1 MIYSD
6 TTNNTGIVEFIRRLT
21 NTNTTTYPIKDLT
34 ADFNTV
40 LGEYLALAMSANGSW
55 QINTSTGEPIGQV
68 NLVNGTRTYAVD
80 QTYAKVFRVF
90 VYDADGNKS
99 ELKYTDTL
107 EEEDITEELGIPERY
122 DLFGDFIRLYP
133 TPDYD
138 YVKGLEIVP
147 QIVSA
152 GFLHTDTTKVPPLP
166 LSIHPGLAY
175 GTAYIFAI
183 AHNQPNYAVLKQQ
196 DLSYRGQMLEILN
209 DRLKHYK
216 PRMTARATNH
226 K

>member
-6 TTNNTGIVEFIRRLT
+6 NTNKTGLVEMIRRLT
-21 NTNTTTYPIKDLT
+21 NTNATTYPIQDLT

-40 LGEYLALAMSANGSW
+40 YGEYLALAMTANGSW
-55 QINTSTGEPIGQV
+55 QVNTSTGEPLGEINIV
-68 NLVNGTRTYAVD
+68 NETRTYTLD
-80 QTYAKVFRVF
+80 QTFAKVFRVF
-90 VYDADGNKS
+90 VYDVDGNKS

-107 EEEDITEELGIPERY
+107 KEDDIEEEFGTPTKY
-122 DLFGDFIRLYP
+122 DLFGDYIRLYP

-138 YVKGLEIVP
+138 YTKGLEVIP
-147 QIVSA
+147 QVLSM
-152 GFLHTDTTKVPPLP
+152 GFVYTDTNKSPSLP
-166 LSIHPGLAY
+166 LAIHPGLAY

-183 AHNQPNYAVLKQQ
+183 SHNQPNYQVLKQQ

-209 DRLKHYK
+209 DRLKIHR
-216 PRMTARATNH
+216 PRITAKKVNS